1 MSNQESLQAAKN
13 IDSVTD
19 YVEEKE
25 DANLASNLTSIVAAS
40 RTDDAPLLKISRED
54 IMLVAEELEIGKEE
68 AERVLRNN
76 GGDVKTA
83 LINFIDG
90 V

>member
-1 MSNQESLQAAKN
+1 MSQESLLEAKK

-25 DANLASNLTSIVAAS
+25 DANLTNGVSAIVTNV
-40 RTDDAPLLKISRED
+40 RTDEVPLIKISRED
-54 IMLVAEELEIGKEE
+54 IVLVAEELEISKEE
-68 AERVLRNN
+68 AERVLRNS
-76 GGDVKTA
+76 GGNAKTA

-90 V
+90 I